1 MITLSCK
8 RAILC
13 PIRIIVCHE
22 YSLLIAN
29 DTSVYC
35 GLSHWVKV
43 FWERLLLSKYCEDEI
58 VRSRQIECLGAVLT
72 LSGSSSVLHVNVIEE
87 WSCLVGL
94 YFRLERAG

>member
-1 MITLSCK
+1 
-8 RAILC
+8 
-13 PIRIIVCHE
+13 
-22 YSLLIAN
+22 LLIAN